1 MASKVRCWAQLL
13 DRNTTIVLL
22 SMPETLILL
31 LCADKK
37 GEITDAPQ
45 YRPAL
50 SVQESEQL
58 LRSLDEMTDAE
69 VAAVLSKLKS
79 AVGERIKSE

>member
-1 MASKVRCWAQLL
+1 MASKVHFSTQLL
-13 DRNTTIVLL
+13 DRNATTVLPPRPNNLL
-22 SMPETLILL
+22 SLL
-31 LCADKK
+31 RADKK